1 MRIVTNYKLI
11 KRNRKIGQ
19 ITTIASLVVLV
30 IGLIISFTP
39 DPEMFMWSFVAL
51 IGGFMLSQVG
61 IFFGNRWGRSPRSDE
76 RLVQALKGLD
86 DKYTLYNHITAIP
99 HLLVGPAGIWALCT
113 FPQTGT
119 IIYDEDK
126 DRWKQ
131 QGSNWYMKLFAQE
144 GLGKPEQEVR
154 VTLTDIQ
161 SYLDKQASIEGLP
174 TAQAAMV
181 FTNPKTVV
189 QAANASIPTLH
200 IEKLK
205 DFIRRQ
211 SKESPAD
218 FDAIYQ
224 LLEILPPE
232 SIE

>member
-1 MRIVTNYKLI
+1 MRIITNYKLI

-19 ITTIASLVVLV
+19 FTTIGSLVVLV

-86 DKYTLYNHITAIP
+86 DKYTLFNHLTVIP
-99 HLLVGPAGIWALCT
+99 HLLVGPAGIWALVP

-119 IIYDEDK
+119 ITYDEEK
-126 DRWKQ
+126 GRWQ
-131 QGSNWYMKLFAQE
+131 QKGSNWYMKLFAQE

-154 VTLTDIQ
+154 VTLNDLQTF
-161 SYLDKQASIEGLP
+161 LDKQTSIEGLP
-174 TAQAAMV
+174 TAQAAMI
-181 FTNPKTVV
+181 FTNPKAVV
-189 QAANASIPTLH
+189 QANNPTIPTLH
-200 IEKLK
+200 VDKLK

-211 SKESPAD
+211 SKESQAD
-218 FDAIYQ
+218 YGAIYQ
-224 LLEILPPE
+224 LLEILPLE